1 MKIELDIL
9 ELNEII
15 YAMGVAKRNG
25 LLLNDSL
32 NESVTEKLNNHLND
46 FCNEYDKTVR
56 EYWEV
61 RDRIEANIS
70 SQN

>member
-1 MKIELDIL
+1 MTIELNIL

-25 LLLNDSL
+25 FLLSDSL
-32 NESVTEKLNNHLND
+32 NESVTEKLDKYLND
-46 FCNEYDKTVR
+46 FCNEYDKNVR

-61 RDRIEANIS
+61 RNRIEANIS
-70 SQN
+70 SHN

>member
-1 MKIELDIL
+1 MTIELNIL

-25 LLLNDSL
+25 FLLSDSL
-32 NESVTEKLNNHLND
+32 NESVTEKLDKYLND
-46 FCNEYDKTVR
+46 FCNEYDKNVR

-70 SQN
+70 SHN

>member
-1 MKIELDIL
+1 MTIELNIL

-25 LLLNDSL
+25 FLLSDSL
-32 NESVTEKLNNHLND
+32 NESVTEKLDKHLND
-46 FCNEYDKTVR
+46 FCNEYDKNVR

-61 RDRIEANIS
+61 RNRIEANIS
-70 SQN
+70 SHN